1 MKLVKGM
8 PEDARILKNIHVSA
22 YQTCYRGY
30 LPDEYLD
37 SLVVNEDVVDRTAKY
52 IEANE
57 CYLIEDEVQEKV
69 AFVYLAYP
77 KDRKD
82 TFEIQAIY
90 VHPECQKK
98 GVGRFFVN
106 ELTRMKKEEG
116 FQKVIAWTIKEGPS
130 IGFYEKTGFYQI
142 EGENKFWR
150 FDIPL
155 VCFEKEI

>member
-37 SLVVNEDVVDRTAKY
+37 SLGVNEDVVDRTAKY

-57 CYLIEDEVQEKV
+57 CYFIEVDNEKI
-69 AFVYLAYP
+69 AFVYLCYP
-77 KDRKD
+77 KENEQQ
-82 TFEIQAIY
+82 FEIQAIY

-106 ELTRMKKEEG
+106 ELARMKKEEG
-116 FQKVIAWTIKEGPS
+116 FQKVIAWTMKEGPS
-130 IGFYEKTGFYQI
+130 IGFYEKMGFKQI
-142 EGENKFWR
+142 AGEEKFWK
-150 FDIPL
+150 FNIPII
-155 VCFEKEI
+155 CYEKEI

>member
-1 MKLVKGM
+1 MKIVKGL
-8 PEDARILKNIHVSA
+8 PKDARTIKIIHVNA
-22 YQTCYRGY
+22 YQKCYRGY
-30 LPDEYLD
+30 LPDDFLD
-37 SLVVNEDVVDRTAKY
+37 SLSVSDDVVERTARF

-57 CYLIEDEVQEKV
+57 CYLIEVDNEKV

-77 KDRKD
+77 KDRTD

-90 VHPECQKK
+90 VHPDCQRK

-106 ELTRMKKEEG
+106 ELAQMKKKEG

-155 VCFEKEI
+155 VCFEKEL

>member
-57 CYLIEDEVQEKV
+57 CYFIAVDNEKI
-69 AFVYLAYP
+69 AFVYLGYP
-77 KDRKD
+77 KDKKD
-82 TFEIQAIY
+82 MFEIQAIY
-90 VHPECQKK
+90 VHPECQKR

-106 ELTRMKKEEG
+106 ELARMKKEKG
-116 FQKVIAWTIKEGPS
+116 FQKVIAWTMKEGPS
-130 IGFYEKTGFYQI
+130 IGFYEKMGFKQI
-142 EGENKFWR
+142 AGEEKFWK
-150 FDIPL
+150 FNIPII
-155 VCFEKEI
+155 CYEKEI